1 VPVPLADKVILVVVH
16 VSVLLGTLL
25 EILAVGVFVFAVMVK
40 LAVFAHPFAPM
51 MLTL

>member
-1 VPVPLADKVILVVVH
+1 MPLPPAVKVMLVVVQ

-25 EILAVGVFVFAVMVK
+25 VILAVGIFVSSVMVK

-51 MLTL
+51 TLTL